1 MMIPRGRNSEAM
13 TDALRIVLVSKVH
26 PNPYVQLLYEGLSTS
41 QHSLAV
47 SIESNFSLS
56 WVLRHRGRVDLL
68 HLHWLEL
75 LYDDPHLSLRMTRAL
90 SVLAGVAAARLSGIR
105 VVYTVHNLAQHEERH
120 RRLNQSSERFVL
132 RLADAVHVHDQMAAW
147 EVAHQ
152 YGRRHSVYIA
162 PHGHYKSWYPNNITR
177 DEARRQLGLSP
188 DAFVFLSLGLIRPY
202 KGLETLLNAFA
213 TQDDP
218 RLRLLIAGHVAEP
231 AYMEGISRQ
240 AQQDKRVMLHTEYV
254 PDEKVQ
260 VYCHAADVFVLP
272 YHRVTTSGA
281 ALLAF
286 SFDLPIVAP
295 DRPPFRALL
304 AHGRGMAYNPDQ
316 TDGLAKALR
325 EARQTDIERARQ
337 AVRAYTHELAW
348 PDVAAIH
355 ANMYQKLLERRK
367 D

>member
-1 MMIPRGRNSEAM
+1 M
-13 TDALRIVLVSKVH
+13 TKPLRIVQVSKTH
-26 PNPYVQLLYEGLSTS
+26 PNPYVQLLYQGLSKT
-41 QHSLAV
+41 QHDLAV
-47 SIESNFSLS
+47 SIESNFSLP
-56 WVLRHRGRVDLL
+56 WLLRHRGQVDLL
-68 HLHWLEL
+68 HLHWLKL
-75 LYDDPHLSLRMTRAL
+75 LYDDPHRSLRITRAF
-90 SVLAGVAAARLSGIR
+90 SVLAGLAAARLSGIK
-105 VVYTVHNLAQHEERH
+105 VVYTVHNLAQHEERYH
-120 RRLNQSSERFVL
+120 RLNRFSQEFVL

-152 YGRRHSVYIA
+152 YGRRRSVYIA
-162 PHGHYKSWYPNNITR
+162 PHGHYKSWYPNTITR

-202 KGLETLLNAFA
+202 KGLETLLDSFA

-218 RLRLLIAGHVAEP
+218 RLRLVIAGHVAEP
-231 AYMEGISRQ
+231 AYVEGISRQ
-240 AQQDKRVMLHTEYV
+240 ARQDERVILHTEYV

-304 AHGRGMAYNPDQ
+304 AHGRGVAYNPDQ
-316 TDGLAKALR
+316 SDGLAKALHQ
-325 EARQTDIERARQ
+325 ARQTDIERARE
-337 AVRAYTHELAW
+337 AVRAYTRELAW

-355 ANMYQKLLERRK
+355 AKMYHQLLDRRK
-367 D
+367 DQPTSP